1 MMGLGTQKLVRT
13 LAALGVAALGVAAVA
28 ALGVDVRF
36 AQAADLYNDD
46 VPPPRAGAAYDD
58 PRYADLYGEKPAPR
72 HRVETYRGYEPD
84 LPVPRERVYRD
95 DRYEQERRYTDRV
108 APGRQARASC
118 PSKDEISRML
128 ESDGWSRF
136 ANPQVLDKETATVEA
151 QRPNGRPYRL
161 EVDRCS
167 GEILA
172 VRPLHDQRYGEQDRY
187 GSYNS
192 DPRRNL
198 RSY

>member
-1 MMGLGTQKLVRT
+1 MFGILEMLAPSGFAKR
-13 LAALGVAALGVAAVA
+13 AALVIGFAAAVI
-28 ALGVDVRF
+28 GT
-36 AQAADLYNDD
+36 AQAADLYRDD
-46 VPPPRAGAAYDD
+46 PPPRAGTAYDD
-58 PRYADLYGEKPAPR
+58 PRYADLYGEGPRPR
-72 HRVETYRGYEPD
+72 HRVETYRDYA
-84 LPVPRERVYRD
+84 PVVPLPRERVYRD
-95 DRYEQERRYTDRV
+95 DRYEQDRRYSERDPRDRH
-108 APGRQARASC
+108 ARAGC

-136 ANPQVLDKETATVEA
+136 NNPQVLDKETATVDA

-172 VRPLHDQRYGEQDRY
+172 VRPLDGSRYGEQDRY
-187 GSYNS
+187 GAYTG
-192 DPRRNL
+192 DPRRPL